1 MKERAEEE
9 IGARAVVRYFKKLN
23 GTGFEG
29 LVIMS
34 SDTNVSP
41 VIYLKG
47 YYSMYLEIM
56 DEEAAIDSIWKDIKK
71 CYFDNLPVSSFD
83 VEGFFDYEKI
93 RSNLGLR
100 LVNYKSNEE
109 WLRDIS
115 HIRFLDFAIVFTVR
129 VMEERNAEATITVH
143 RVHQYKWKKSNE
155 EMLHD
160 AIENM
165 KYDYEIISIR
175 QILEENKGNL
185 GMDDED
191 MEELSNDVPMFILS
205 NRLRNYG
212 ASSILCPDALKD
224 FASMCGCDK
233 VAMLPSSVH
242 EWILVPFS
250 EELDCDC
257 LKHIVEEINES
268 VLSSEE
274 KLSNNVYIYDSKID
288 KITM

>member
-1 MKERAEEE
+1 MTRSALPSRYWLKSRKKHIEKETVSMVTYEEFKEIMKERAEEE

-129 VMEERNAEATITVH
+129 VMEEMRKRQLQCIVC
-143 RVHQYKWKKSNE
+143 
-155 EMLHD
+155 
-160 AIENM
+160 
-165 KYDYEIISIR
+165 ISINGKR
-175 QILEENKGNL
+175 VMRRCFMMQ
-185 GMDDED
+185 
-191 MEELSNDVPMFILS
+191 
-205 NRLRNYG
+205 
-212 ASSILCPDALKD
+212 
-224 FASMCGCDK
+224 
-233 VAMLPSSVH
+233 
-242 EWILVPFS
+242 
-250 EELDCDC
+250 
-257 LKHIVEEINES
+257 
-268 VLSSEE
+268 
-274 KLSNNVYIYDSKID
+274 
-288 KITM
+288 